1 MQLTKSLLSKYKAT
15 NAIQAIV
22 VNCKEEDC
30 SYGEFSEVFSK
41 MSNLRLL
48 SICHLHSKNTLNRDP
63 NELKYLERECYS
75 LKCLPSGFPPKEL
88 VQLDMKYSRIK
99 YLWEGVKVILFF

>member
-1 MQLTKSLLSKYKAT
+1 MQITKSLLSKYKAT
-15 NAIQAIV
+15 KAIQAIV

-48 SICHLHSKNTLNRDP
+48 SICHLHYKNTLNRDP
-63 NELKYLERECYS
+63 NELRYLEQECYS
-75 LKCLPSGFPPKEL
+75 LKCLPSSFPPKEL
-88 VQLDMKYSRIK
+88 VQLKMTFSELE